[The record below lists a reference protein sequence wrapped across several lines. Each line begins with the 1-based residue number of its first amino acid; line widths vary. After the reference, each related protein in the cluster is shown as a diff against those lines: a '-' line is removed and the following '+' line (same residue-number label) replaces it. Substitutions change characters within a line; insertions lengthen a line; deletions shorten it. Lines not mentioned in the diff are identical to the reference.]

1 MTATKIF
8 LTSRS
13 SETPSDHQSGIVMT
27 AGSHHPSALFPKE
40 IADEIRAT
48 SAEAE
53 RLRDLHPLQLK
64 HIYEQG
70 WFKMFVPEFYGG
82 LGWSLPRVLEV
93 EESLSWMDASTA
105 WVVTLCSG
113 AGWFTG
119 FLSPSLVS
127 AIVADKHACF
137 AGSGAATGIAEESAD
152 GFRINGYWKYASGAL
167 HATVF
172 TANCVLHKNGR
183 PALKSDGTPIV
194 RAFVFQRNEVILHP
208 HWNSMGMIATGSHSF
223 EVKHL
228 IVPAH
233 RCFSLAPGEAVVNTP
248 VFTYPFLQLA
258 ETTLSVNMS
267 GMAMRFIELCE
278 LLLSTRKFSTGS
290 STTSDAYR
298 RLALADADMRRLR
311 ERFYS
316 AIQAS
321 WTLCEKGEVISPEVL
336 TEVSDASYALAH
348 GSRQTV
354 DALFPYCGL
363 TAADTTQEINRV
375 WRNLHTASQH
385 ALFNSR

>member
-1 MTATKIF
+1 MRNRMAV
-8 LTSRS
+8 
-13 SETPSDHQSGIVMT
+13 GV
-27 AGSHHPSALFPKE
+27 HHPSNLFPKE
-40 IADEIRAT
+40 MADEIRAA

-70 WFKMFVPEFYGG
+70 WFRMFIPQSYGG
-82 LGWSLPRVLEV
+82 LGWSLPRVLQV

-119 FLSPSLVS
+119 FLSPSLVREL
-127 AIVADKHACF
+127 VTDKHVCF
-137 AGSGAATGIAEESAD
+137 AGSGAATGIAEERGD
-152 GFRINGYWKYASGAL
+152 GYRINGHWKYASGSL

-172 TANCVLHKNGR
+172 TANCVLHKEGR
-183 PALKSDGTPIV
+183 PQLNSDCTPIV
-194 RAFVFQRNEVILHP
+194 RAFVFQRDEVILHP

-223 EVKHL
+223 EVKEL

-233 RCFSLAPGEAVVNTP
+233 RCFSLAPGDAVVNTP
-248 VFTYPFLQLA
+248 VFKYPFLQLA

-267 GMAMRFIELCE
+267 GMAMRFIELCD
-278 LLLSTRKFSTGS
+278 LQLSAKKSPSGS
-290 STTSDAYR
+290 SGKSDAHR
-298 RLALADADMRRLR
+298 QLALAHAEMERSR

-316 AIQAS
+316 AMQTS
-321 WTLCEKGEVISPEVL
+321 WTLCEKGEVISLEVL

-354 DALFPYCGL
+354 DALYPYCGL

-385 ALFNSR
+385 ALFNSRSE